1 MQTRCNACGRTVR
14 REEDWGGSAW
24 RDGSRKLCR
33 KCFAKEVDVQYREIV
48 GRKPRTYPLR
58 RILWMIRS
66 NALRIIMSFWKKPVK
81 EKYPGLGGNT
91 PLISACIH
99 RDIQRI
105 NALIAAGAKVNE
117 TLDSGFTALMAT
129 VMGSMQD
136 DRFNIPC
143 LKALIAAGAKVNA
156 KDDMK
161 RTALMTA
168 AHWGFPESLKIL
180 IAAGAKVNAKDKNGE
195 TALMNAAPYGHVEC
209 VAILIA
215 AGADINATDN
225 KGNTALM
232 LAGGGVGPVLRAA
245 GARE

>member
-105 NALIAAGAKVNE
+105 NALIAAGAKVN
-117 TLDSGFTALMAT
+117 
-129 VMGSMQD
+129 
-136 DRFNIPC
+136 
-143 LKALIAAGAKVNA
+143 
-156 KDDMK
+156 
-161 RTALMTA
+161 
-168 AHWGFPESLKIL
+168 
-180 IAAGAKVNAKDKNGE
+180 AKDKNGE

>member
-14 REEDWGGSAW
+14 REEDWGGSVW
-24 RDGSRKLCR
+24 QDGIRKLCR
-33 KCFAKEVDVQYREIV
+33 KCFAEAVDERYREFV

-66 NALRIIMSFWKKPVK
+66 NALRIVMIRWKKPV
-81 EKYPGLGGNT
+81 EERYPGLGGNT
-91 PLISACIH
+91 PLISASIDCSI
-99 RDIQRI
+99 RRI
-105 NALIAAGAKVNE
+105 NALIAAGADVNE
-117 TLDSGFTALMAT
+117 TLDSGSTALMAT
-129 VMGSMQD
+129 VRHDSL
-136 DRFNIPC
+136 PC

-168 AHWGFPESLKIL
+168 AHWGLPESLKIL

-209 VAILIA
+209 VEILIA

-225 KGNTALM
+225 KGKTALM